1 MLRFTFLSI
10 LLWTAGQSYAQNI
23 DVDILKRINVS
34 GNYSPVVTKI
44 SSSAYALG
52 IGIPI
57 GLTMAGQFTGD
68 NELRNKGLRIAET
81 VVLSSVVT
89 ELAKRA
95 ARRNRPSYTY
105 PDEIKA
111 YSPGNDVKS
120 FPSGHTSLAFST
132 ATSVALEFKRWYITV
147 PAFVWAGSV
156 GYSRMYLGAHYPSD
170 VLCGAIVGSGTALAT
185 HWLNKKLFPAK
196 QTLKAA
202 PAF

>member
-1 MLRFTFLSI
+1 MLKYIPLSI
-10 LLWTAGQSYAQNI
+10 LLWTAGQAHAQNMDI
-23 DVDILKRINVS
+23 DILKRINAS

-44 SSSAYALG
+44 SSSAYAFG
-52 IGIPI
+52 VGIPI
-57 GLTMAGQFTGD
+57 GLTMAGQFSGD
-68 NELRNKGLRIAET
+68 LELRNKGLRIAET
-81 VVLSSVVT
+81 VVMSSVVT
-89 ELAKRA
+89 ELLKRA

-105 PDEIKA
+105 PELVKA
-111 YSPGNDVKS
+111 YAPGNDVKS

-132 ATSVALEFKRWYITV
+132 ATSVSLEFKKWYITV

-170 VLCGAIVGSGTALAT
+170 VLCGAIVGTGTAFAT

-196 QTLKAA
+196 QTLKPA